1 MMDVLIEKRIDAG
14 RNLLNGFIAVSS
26 TNPHY
31 LAKEDFL
38 LTSHINTIDNHDKL
52 LPSEF
57 EVGKSTSHFADVCDS
72 SEFEPRSQNFRDC
85 DE

>member
-31 LAKEDFL
+31 LAKENFF
-38 LTSHINTIDNHDKL
+38 IDVSYK
-52 LPSEF
+52 
-57 EVGKSTSHFADVCDS
+57 
-72 SEFEPRSQNFRDC
+72 
-85 DE
+85 